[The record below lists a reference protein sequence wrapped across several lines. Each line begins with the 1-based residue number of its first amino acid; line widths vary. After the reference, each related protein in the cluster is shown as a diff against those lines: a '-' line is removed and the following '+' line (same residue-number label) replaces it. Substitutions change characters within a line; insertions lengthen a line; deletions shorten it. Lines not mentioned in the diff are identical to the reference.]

1 MTDDRGADEQLSGTD
16 EQARGTDEENTGRL
30 DELVDGIVR
39 ISAGDFG
46 ARLPISEARDEIDA
60 LTVGINLLAEEL
72 ESIYSELESRVAER
86 TIELQRARIEL
97 QRLVDT
103 DDLTG
108 LASRRLLLERA
119 GDALRAADPDD
130 GGAALVVLDLDDFR
144 LINDSLGHSV
154 GDAVLLHVA
163 SRLRGI
169 VDPGQLVARLG
180 GDEFAV
186 LVPSGGV
193 DAAMAVAHRALDVL
207 GERVMIGPLNVGV
220 DATAGVR
227 GGEDGTPVEDLL
239 RDADTA
245 MNQAKTDG
253 KGRVSVFTP
262 GMHRAARER
271 VQLVSE
277 LRLALETDQLEAFY
291 QPIVDLR
298 DDTVAGAEALV
309 RWRHP
314 ERGLLGPDAF
324 LDAAE
329 EGGLMVE
336 VGRWMLGSVISQVGV
351 WTRELILPEC
361 FRVHVNISPSELRHG
376 DLAEFAAERLEE
388 EGVAGQRLTLE
399 ITESLLVTRSDV
411 VDRNMEAL
419 RVIGIPLE
427 IDDFGT
433 GYSSISYLRS
443 LPAENAKIDRSL
455 TCGLLAED
463 DQRRFVSAILDLIH
477 TAGMGAVAEGVEERE
492 QADMLRSLQCEYAQG
507 FYFSRPVPAETMR
520 EYLSGERRLAAA
532 ADDARWA

>member
-1 MTDDRGADEQLSGTD
+1 MADDRRAEDEG
-16 EQARGTDEENTGRL
+16 NGRL
-30 DELVDGIVR
+30 DELVEGIVR
-39 ISAGDFG
+39 ISAGDFA

-60 LTVGINLLAEEL
+60 LTAGINLLAEEI
-72 ESIYSELESRVAER
+72 ESLYSDMESRVAER
-86 TIELQRARIEL
+86 TIELQRARMEL

-119 GDALRAADPDD
+119 GEALHSPDRGD
-130 GGAALVVLDLDDFR
+130 GGTALVVLDLDDFR

-169 VDPGQLVARLG
+169 VRPDQLVARLG
-180 GDEFAV
+180 GDEFAI
-186 LVPSGGV
+186 LVPTGGV
-193 DAAMAVAHRALDVL
+193 EAALAVAHRALDVL

-227 GGEDGTPVEDLL
+227 AGEHGTPVEDLL

-253 KGRVSVFTP
+253 KGRVSIFTP
-262 GMHRAARER
+262 AMHQDARDR
-271 VQLVSE
+271 VQLISE
-277 LRLALETDQLEAFY
+277 LRRALETDQLEAFY

-298 DDTVAGAEALV
+298 TDSVAGAEALV

-314 ERGLLGPDAF
+314 ERGLLLPAAF

-336 VGRWMLGSVISQVGV
+336 IGRWMLSSVIGQIGR
-351 WTRELILPEC
+351 WTRELTLSDC

-376 DLAEFAAERLEE
+376 DLAEYATGLLRD
-388 EGVAGQRLTLE
+388 EGVAGRRLTLE
-399 ITESLLVTRSDV
+399 ITESLLVTRGDV
-411 VDRNMEAL
+411 VDRNMAAL
-419 RVIGIPLE
+419 RDIGIPLE

-433 GYSSISYLRS
+433 GYSSISYLQS
-443 LPAENAKIDRSL
+443 LPAENAKIDQSL
-455 TCGLLAED
+455 TSGLLVQGK
-463 DQRRFVSAILDLIH
+463 QRQFVGAILDLIH
-477 TAGMGAVAEGVEERE
+477 TAGMGAVAEGVEERG
-492 QADMLRSLQCEYAQG
+492 QADVLRSLNCEYAQG
-507 FYFSRPVPAETMR
+507 YYFSRPVPAEIMR
-520 EYLSGERRLAAA
+520 EYLSGARPLAAA